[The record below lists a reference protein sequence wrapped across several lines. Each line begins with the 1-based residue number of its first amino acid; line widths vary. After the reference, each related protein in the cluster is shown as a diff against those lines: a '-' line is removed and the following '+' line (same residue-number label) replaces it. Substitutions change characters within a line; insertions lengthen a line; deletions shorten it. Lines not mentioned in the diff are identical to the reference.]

1 MQGSLPC
8 GSVVSIY
15 VGLCILILHTYRT
28 QTSYSKCQVSLA
40 KCIVDCSV
48 RDVSRLFCSAKCHES
63 SGHCIPRCVFSTT
76 RAGPA
81 AAWTGE
87 CT

>member
-28 QTSYSKCQVSLA
+28 QTSYFTVYVKSHLQ
-40 KCIVDCSV
+40 SV
-48 RDVSRLFCSAKCHES
+48 
-63 SGHCIPRCVFSTT
+63 
-76 RAGPA
+76 
-81 AAWTGE
+81 
-87 CT
+87 